1 MLIWSV
7 SLFAGNTIEIPL
19 EMSTVKFM
27 PTDNPTGSTPDPTDP
42 NQFRVTL
49 TGNML
54 TVFTQKDQISYVVIR
69 SDFSEKYKEDY
80 FYGLSLDSISCPITQ
95 PGKYGIH
102 IGHWDTDFLGVLIIK
117 SIYLCDLIGKNYA
130 IKNRIT
136 AQACIIA
143 GSIYRTDLTDKLQEI
158 ARYHPSA
165 LCHQTAELALKMI
178 QKEDL

>member
-1 MLIWSV
+1 MRKTGLIIILLIWSV

-102 IGHWDTDFLGVLIIK
+102 IGHWDTDFLGILSVY
-117 SIYLCDLIGKNYA
+117 SIHLYDFNGKNYDYLISNPMLPQGMYILRVETNYGYTA
-130 IKNRIT
+130 TKIIK
-136 AQACIIA
+136 
-143 GSIYRTDLTDKLQEI
+143 L
-158 ARYHPSA
+158 
-165 LCHQTAELALKMI
+165 
-178 QKEDL
+178 

>member
-1 MLIWSV
+1 MRKTGLIIILLIWSV

-117 SIYLCDLIGKNYA
+117 SIYLCDFNGKNFDYLISNSMLPQGMYILRVETNYGYTA
-130 IKNRIT
+130 TKIIK
-136 AQACIIA
+136 
-143 GSIYRTDLTDKLQEI
+143 L
-158 ARYHPSA
+158 
-165 LCHQTAELALKMI
+165 
-178 QKEDL
+178 